1 MLQSRATVPFHK
13 YRFSMS
19 FSHPSG
25 AEVADIVCGVGRAVL
40 GEGLQSDIQI
50 KRDGSFVTDHDH
62 DIQTRLY
69 ELLHARWPEISFLAE
84 EMSDTEQTE
93 VITTAERFWCLDPL
107 DGTTNFTSG
116 LPFYGISLAFME
128 QGVASLG
135 IIFDPIR
142 DECFLAN
149 AGGGAFLNGRP
160 LKTTQATR
168 SLHCIA
174 CVDFKRLARTLSEHL
189 VARPPYKSQRNL
201 GACVLEWCWLAAN
214 RFQLYLHGGQKLWDY
229 AAGNLI
235 LREAGGSA
243 VTLDGS
249 PIPGKDQFK
258 SRKISVV
265 AASNPALL
273 DDWLSWIHDRA
284 DLYNLLLNAKGA
296 PSTS

>member
-1 MLQSRATVPFHK
+1 
-13 YRFSMS
+13 MS
-19 FSHPSG
+19 FAHPSG
-25 AEVADIVCGVGRAVL
+25 AEVAEIVRDVGRSVL
-40 GEGLQSDIQI
+40 GDGLKSDVQV
-50 KRDGSFVTDHDH
+50 KRDGSFVTDHDL
-62 DIQTRLY
+62 DLQTRLSG
-69 ELLHARWPEISFLAE
+69 LLQEHWPDVPLLAE
-84 EMSDTEQTE
+84 EMSDAEQNE
-93 VITTAERFWCLDPL
+93 VIAGSERFWCLDPL

-116 LPFYGISLAFME
+116 LPFYGISLALVE
-128 QGVASLG
+128 QGYANLG
-135 IIFDPIR
+135 VIYDPIR
-142 DECFLAN
+142 DECFVAS
-149 AGGGAFLNGRP
+149 AGRGAFLNGRP
-160 LKTTQATR
+160 LKTKQTTR

-243 VTLDGS
+243 VTLDGT
-249 PIPGKDQFK
+249 PIPSEGQFK

-273 DDWLSWIHDRA
+273 DDWLSWIHERA
-284 DLYNLLLNAKGA
+284 DLYNLLLNAEAVHSARSDGTRA
-296 PSTS
+296 